1 MDTLENLGILGFMD
15 PITAVEIR
23 DRMRLGGATGASMA
37 NVSALWDAYQDAI
50 LEKKLSPFL
59 RDAEWL
65 PTFNDLVK
73 VTNLDKMTVSA
84 FLTALRAHAQE
95 KGTMQYLD
103 PAQGQKSRQEAKE
116 TVKEIITAPGKVI
129 QAASKPVIDTAAAAG
144 KAISSPLMWLALGA
158 AAVAVIY
165 VAYQVSPALKTAGK
179 AKKRKG

>member
-1 MDTLENLGILGFMD
+1 MDTLENLGLLGLMD
-15 PITAVEIR
+15 PITSLEIR
-23 DRMRLGGATGASMA
+23 DRMRMGGVPDASMA
-37 NVSALWDAYQDAI
+37 NVSALWEAYQDAI
-50 LEKKLSPFL
+50 LEKKLQPFTK
-59 RDAEWL
+59 DAEWL

-73 VTNLDKMTVSA
+73 VTNLPKMTVSA

-103 PAQGQKSRQEAKE
+103 PAQGQKSRTEAKE
-116 TVKEIITAPGKVI
+116 AVKEIISAPGKVI
-129 QAASKPVIDTAAAAG
+129 QTASKPVIDTAAAAG

-165 VAYQVSPALKTAGK
+165 ITVQVSPAFKAAGR